1 MASVACRGRKPLFP
15 PNQGTSQKSSPAIAV
30 SLNSILKQRAKTSAR
45 TSLLSWDVLVPGAG
59 PGMEFVVVTMH
70 GQNSPP
76 GIMGGVPLACPDCWD

>member
-45 TSLLSWDVLVPGAG
+45 TLLLSWDVLVPGAG